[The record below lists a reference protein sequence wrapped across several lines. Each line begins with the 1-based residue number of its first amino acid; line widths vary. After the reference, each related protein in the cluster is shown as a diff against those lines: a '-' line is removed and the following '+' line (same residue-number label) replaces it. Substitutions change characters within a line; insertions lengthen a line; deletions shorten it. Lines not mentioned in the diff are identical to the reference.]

1 MSKKTS
7 QLKDGGEY
15 LSNDRVLVHI
25 IENKATFIR
34 TRNQILRNVIKIP
47 DPVMCK
53 TISYQIVIH

>member
-34 TRNQILRNVIKIP
+34 TRNQILRNVIKIQ
-47 DPVMCK
+47 DPLMCK

>member
-15 LSNDRVLVHI
+15 LSNGRVLVHI

-34 TRNQILRNVIKIP
+34 TRNQILRNVIKIQ
-47 DPVMCK
+47 DPLMCK

>member
-15 LSNDRVLVHI
+15 LSNDRMLVHI

-34 TRNQILRNVIKIP
+34 TRMRNVIKIQ
-47 DPVMCK
+47 DPLMCK